1 MLAVATSR
9 CPPEFGEKSTG
20 FWALGFTVWGLF
32 VLLGLAV
39 PVVAIRLTRGRRVV
53 RRAAW
58 TLAACVPMLA
68 LWLAGLLVFVQ
79 FFTLTC

>member
-1 MLAVATSR
+1 MLAAATAR

-20 FWALGFTVWGLF
+20 FWALGFAIWGVF

-39 PVVAIRLTRGRRVV
+39 PIVAIRLTRGRKALRRV
-53 RRAAW
+53 AW
-58 TLAACVPMLA
+58 TLAACVPMLG
-68 LWLAGLLVFVQ
+68 LWLAGLLIFVK